1 MPSSAWGGG
10 KGCLEEV
17 RPKLSLEA
25 GAGISQWAERKE
37 DGWGCGQ
44 YYRPQGRG
52 ENGFVCNGARLPQL
66 EV

>member
-1 MPSSAWGGG
+1 M
-10 KGCLEEV
+10 EEV

>member
-1 MPSSAWGGG
+1 M
-10 KGCLEEV
+10 EEV

-52 ENGFVCNGARLPQL
+52 GEWLCLQWSKVAAA
-66 EV
+66 